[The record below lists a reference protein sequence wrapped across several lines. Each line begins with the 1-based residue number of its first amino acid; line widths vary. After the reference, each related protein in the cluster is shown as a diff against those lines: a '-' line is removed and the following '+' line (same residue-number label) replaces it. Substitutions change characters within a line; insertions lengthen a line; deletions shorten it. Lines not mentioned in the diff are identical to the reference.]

1 VILADASDAQLS
13 ISRKDVRELLR
24 FQLRATAKQPG
35 GIAEILGET
44 AHLRWT
50 EKGLSGLVV
59 RC

>member
-1 VILADASDAQLS
+1 VILADASHTLLS

-24 FQLRATAKQPG
+24 FQLRATGEATD

-50 EKGLSGLVV
+50 EKRPSGLVV
-59 RC
+59 RF